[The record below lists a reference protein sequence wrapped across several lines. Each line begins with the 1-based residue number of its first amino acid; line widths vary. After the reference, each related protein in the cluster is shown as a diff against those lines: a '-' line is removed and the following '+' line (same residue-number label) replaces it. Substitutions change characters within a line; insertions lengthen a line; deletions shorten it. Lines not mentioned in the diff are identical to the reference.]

1 MVFSEDYRLLKIAEA
16 RMQKA
21 KEYDFVSAA
30 EAMRILGITETDLKK
45 ANADSGQYGFKDY
58 CRR

>member
-30 EAMRILGITETDLKK
+30 EAMRILGITEKDLKK
-45 ANADSGQYGFKDY
+45 GKCGQ
-58 CRR
+58 RPIRL